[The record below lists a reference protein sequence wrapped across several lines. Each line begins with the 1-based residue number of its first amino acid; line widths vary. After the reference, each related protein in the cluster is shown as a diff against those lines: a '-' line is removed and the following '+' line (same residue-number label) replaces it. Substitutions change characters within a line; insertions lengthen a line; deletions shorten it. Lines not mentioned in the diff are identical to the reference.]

1 MKILFVSI
9 FLILFLF
16 TECQS
21 PVKNEKTPLAQVGY
35 NILYKEDAQKVLP
48 KYITESDSAMWMN
61 NFINRWI
68 RKELVVLAAEENLSP
83 EQKDVSK
90 KLKDYRNSLLI
101 YRYKNQLL
109 SQKLDTLITAEE
121 INKYYNNH
129 EKDYILK
136 NNIIKAVF
144 LKIPSELANIK
155 QIKSLCKDLNTENLT
170 KLDEYGMQYTKLY
183 DRFDDQWINASSVF
197 QLLPNPIKKES
208 DFLEKNKFAEDSDT
222 NYYYFICIRDYR
234 LSGDIAPMDFVY
246 KEIEN
251 VILNK
256 RKIKFFQN
264 MEDNIFQEG
273 SISNKYKIFNKK

>member
-1 MKILFVSI
+1 MKIIFFAI
-9 FLILFLF
+9 FFLIFLF
-16 TECQS
+16 TGCNS
-21 PVKNEKTPLAQVGY
+21 TIKNEKTPLAQVGY

-61 NFINRWI
+61 DFINRWI

-109 SQKLDTLITAEE
+109 SQNLDTLVTPEE
-121 INKYYNNH
+121 INDYYKSH

-144 LKIPSELANIK
+144 LKIPIELANIN
-155 QIKSLCKDLNTENLT
+155 QIKSLCKNLTTENLA
-170 KLDEYGMQYTKLY
+170 KLDEYGMQYAKLY
-183 DRFDDQWINASSVF
+183 DRFDDQWINAYSVF
-197 QLLPNPIKKES
+197 QLFPNPIKKES
-208 DFLEKNKFAEDSDT
+208 EFLEKNKFAEDSDT

-234 LSGDIAPMDFVY
+234 LSGDIAPMDFVN
-246 KEIEN
+246 KEIIN

-256 RKIKFFQN
+256 RKIKFFQK

>member
-1 MKILFVSI
+1 MKILFISI
-9 FLILFLF
+9 FFLFFF

-21 PVKNEKTPLAQVGY
+21 PVKNDKTPLAQVGY

-48 KYITESDSAMWMN
+48 KYITESDSTLWMN
-61 NFINRWI
+61 DFINRWI
-68 RKELVVLAAEENLSP
+68 RKELVVLAAEENLSS
-83 EQKDVSK
+83 EQKDVSE
-90 KLKDYRNSLLI
+90 KLNDYRNSLLI

-109 SQKLDTLITAEE
+109 SQNLDTLITPEE
-121 INKYYNNH
+121 INDYYNNH
-129 EKDYILK
+129 KKDYILT
-136 NNIIKAVF
+136 NNIIKSIF
-144 LKIPSELANIK
+144 LKVPSELANIK
-155 QIKSLCKDLNTENLT
+155 QIKDMCKNLTTENLA

-197 QLLPNPIKKES
+197 KLFPNPIKKES
-208 DFLEKNKFAEDSDT
+208 VFLEKNKYAEDSDT

-234 LSGDIAPMDFVY
+234 LSGDIAPMDFVN
-246 KEIEN
+246 KEIIN

-256 RKIKFFQN
+256 RKIEFFQN

>member
-1 MKILFVSI
+1 MKIIFISI
-9 FLILFLF
+9 FFLLFLF

-21 PVKNEKTPLAQVGY
+21 PAINDKTPLAQVGY

-61 NFINRWI
+61 DFINRWI
-68 RKELVVLAAEENLSP
+68 RKELVVLTAEENLSP
-83 EQKDVSK
+83 EQKDVSE
-90 KLKDYRNSLLI
+90 KLNDYRNSLLI

-109 SQKLDTLITAEE
+109 SQKLDTLITPEE
-121 INKYYNNH
+121 INDYYHNH
-129 EKDYILK
+129 EKDYILT
-136 NNIIKAVF
+136 NNIIKAIF

-155 QIKSLCKDLNTENLT
+155 QIKNLCKNLTTENFA

-197 QLLPNPIKKES
+197 QLLPNPIEKES
-208 DFLEKNKFAEDSDT
+208 VFLEKNKFAEDSDT

-234 LSGDIAPMDFVY
+234 LSGDIAPMDFVN
-246 KEIEN
+246 KEIDN

-264 MEDNIFQEG
+264 MEDDIFQEG